1 MDVAA
6 HKHIAVTV
14 DRRHRVVVEPIA
26 HQRQRGDSRG
36 YLLAG
41 VVRRRQR
48 HLEGGKVTF
57 QPLADRPITAAQT
70 VSHSTAAAFQQ
81 IGVQRFEAL
90 ERRDWYEEVPSRIA
104 DEPFDFALVVAFA
117 RSAEP
122 ILEQVVR
129 LQFVEHARPL
139 SLAIT
144 EDACHRDLGV
154 VIRDRLWNP
163 AEECERPNVA
173 VAEGFRRLGRI
184 TDHEAGVL
192 LRQVKSEEVDL
203 ALNATDDADGFTKV
217 CLSMPRRMHQRHEH
231 LLNSL
236 TPAGHVILHNR
247 DAACEAVLVP
257 KPLKDPLRCM
267 LLLLRPRLVVPENAV
282 DHGNKW
288 IKLRSCRRL
297 LPHITRR
304 YRELHHLAHRP
315 WINPETAGRRPLAQ
329 ALNLDLS
336 LIHI

>member
-1 MDVAA
+1 MDVTA

-48 HLEGGKVTF
+48 HLEGGKVMF

-70 VSHSTAAAFQQ
+70 VRHSTAAAFQQ

-117 RSAEP
+117 RPAEP

-129 LQFVEHARPL
+129 LQLGEHARALP
-139 SLAIT
+139 LAIT
-144 EDACHRDLGV
+144 EDAGHRDLGV
-154 VIRDRLWNP
+154 VIQNRLWNP

-173 VAEGFRRLGRI
+173 VTEGFRRLSRI
-184 TDHEAGVL
+184 ADHKAGIRV
-192 LRQVKSEEVDL
+192 RQVKSEEVDL
-203 ALNATDDADGFTKV
+203 ALYAPDDADGFTKV

-231 LLNSL
+231 LLSPL
-236 TPAGHVILHNR
+236 TPAGHIILHNR
-247 DAACEAVLVP
+247 DAACEAVFVP
-257 KPLKDPLRCM
+257 KPFEDPFRRRKNLSALLSM
-267 LLLLRPRLVVPENAV
+267 AGLALGIYFVHKSFELLL
-282 DHGNKW
+282 
-288 IKLRSCRRL
+288 
-297 LPHITRR
+297 
-304 YRELHHLAHRP
+304 
-315 WINPETAGRRPLAQ
+315 
-329 ALNLDLS
+329 
-336 LIHI
+336 